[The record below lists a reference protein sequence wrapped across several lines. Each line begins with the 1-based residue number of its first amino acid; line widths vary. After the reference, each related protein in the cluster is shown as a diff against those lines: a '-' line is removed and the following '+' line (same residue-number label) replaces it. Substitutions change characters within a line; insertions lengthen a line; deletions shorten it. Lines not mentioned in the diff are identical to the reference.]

1 MSQRSLKTLSVL
13 ASLALV
19 VGVMVGGADVAGA
32 KKKKKKKKPKSVAC
46 ETYVPTTAGSEEV
59 EVLKVDDTFTEEA
72 PLVIEFTHPA
82 SGPIG
87 QTPVGQIRDQ
97 KFFNIQ
103 SYSKAAEAGMYARM
117 EFANH
122 SDLDLYFHNAGGDPV
137 ASSGAFNQAPV
148 DASPA
153 ADFSDGGNGG
163 MGFESISG
171 FRTAQCTG
179 YTVRSSAYLT
189 PGTDVTLTIWLGE
202 VVPAE

>member
-1 MSQRSLKTLSVL
+1 MSRRSLKTLSVL

-32 KKKKKKKKPKSVAC
+32 KKKKKKKKPKAVAC
-46 ETYVPTTAGSEEV
+46 ETYVPTMAGSEEA

-72 PLVIEFTHPA
+72 PLVIEFSHGP
-82 SGPIG
+82 SGPAAA
-87 QTPVGQIRDQ
+87 IREQ
-97 KFFNIQ
+97 AFYNIQ